1 MLYCVQ
7 LNNKAQRATA
17 ELHNIKLHNSYAIIA
32 IALYKNVCYIKL
44 YNKAQRVMQNKIKK
58 RLHYLKKCVTI
69 HITIKH

>member
-1 MLYCVQ
+1 MFISLAFC
-7 LNNKAQRATA
+7 K
-17 ELHNIKLHNSYAIIA
+17 I
-32 IALYKNVCYIKL
+32 VCYIKL

>member
-44 YNKAQRVMQNKIKK
+44 YNKLTKQHEGNT
-58 RLHYLKKCVTI
+58 KCNLNL
-69 HITIKH
+69 